1 MAAQLRLSISSSSF
15 THLHAVASRF
25 LIQVNTLASKRHI
38 VPMAS
43 DGESALACIVVLDL
57 VIIPRDQ
64 RRHLGVKTLQ
74 IRIEAILGV
83 AIATRVGSEA

>member
-1 MAAQLRLSISSSSF
+1 
-15 THLHAVASRF
+15 
-25 LIQVNTLASKRHI
+25 
-38 VPMAS
+38 MAS

-64 RRHLGVKTLQ
+64 RRHFGVKTLQ